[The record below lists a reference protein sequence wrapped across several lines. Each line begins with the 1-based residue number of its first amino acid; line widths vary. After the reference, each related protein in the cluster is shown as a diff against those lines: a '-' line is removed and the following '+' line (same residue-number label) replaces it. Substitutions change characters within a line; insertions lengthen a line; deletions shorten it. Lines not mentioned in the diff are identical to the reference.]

1 VETFAGHSRLQV
13 TMDRF
18 GHLFKSDFHKQAMGM
33 IAAALL
39 LA

>member
-1 VETFAGHSRLQV
+1 
-13 TMDRF
+13 MDRF